1 METGKAKS
9 SNDCMVPVR
18 NYTVDGKKVTLA
30 NGEKYVDLKAIYP
43 EAVVKWQSGAKWA
56 ELETRLTAPKDGEYT
71 IFRYNDFWGEV
82 FVNGEK
88 IGSFQGPEIKPC
100 VMKLKLRK
108 GLNVIRHRTRAGSG
122 GNWKC
127 AFLLPVDSPLKESSS
142 K

>member
-1 METGKAKS
+1 MKINFHRVLLGFFENWDKS
-9 SNDCMVPVR
+9 PQ
-18 NYTVDGKKVTLA
+18 KKWDK
-30 NGEKYVDLKAIYP
+30 G
-43 EAVVKWQSGAKWA
+43 
-56 ELETRLTAPKDGEYT
+56 ELETCLTAPKDGEYT

-108 GLNVIRHRTRAGSG
+108 GLNVLRHRTRAGSG

-127 AFLLPVDSPLKESSS
+127 AFLIPTDSPLKESLI
-142 K
+142 KK